1 MLGDESPPA
10 FNKEQD
16 TSIDT
21 GKEDNSLS
29 TNGEETWNSYF
40 QKSLNCSYLGI

>member
-1 MLGDESPPA
+1 MLGEESPPE

-16 TSIDT
+16 KAIVT

-29 TNGEETWNSYF
+29 TNGEETWDSVF
-40 QKSLNCSYLGI
+40 SMP

>member
-1 MLGDESPPA
+1 MLGDQSPPE

-16 TSIDT
+16 TAIDT

-40 QKSLNCSYLGI
+40 QMP